1 MEQIL
6 SLSFFES
13 TTARYVGTIVSLLNP
28 ADAMW
33 RRAAYQAVVARGFA
47 GARRI
52 GGRPAAHA
60 ARAMRI
66 YDGSPRQDWEEVLR
80 SVGAFADAERVK
92 ELLLLELDGGFLLQ
106 GLGVAG
112 GGADSDT
119 YGSLAKK
126 TYELTDDQV
135 AELMDA
141 NASRRGTAER
151 DRPLPE
157 MANYYELA
165 MRIIG
170 AYIDTQ
176 KAHDVFLF
184 EQDGSFVLRL
194 FGTTGTRGTGHQLSE
209 FTRDEILAMI
219 ESAPEQRQEPAPNP
233 SGAK

>member
-1 MEQIL
+1 ML
-6 SLSFFES
+6 
-13 TTARYVGTIVSLLNP
+13 
-28 ADAMW
+28 
-33 RRAAYQAVVARGFA
+33 
-47 GARRI
+47 
-52 GGRPAAHA
+52 GRPIGT
-60 ARAMRI
+60 RTEGLPKAMRI

-126 TYELTDDQV
+126 TYELTDEQV

-151 DRPLPE
+151 DRPLAD

-184 EQDGSFVLRL
+184 EQEGSFVLRL

-209 FTRDEILAMI
+209 FTKDEILAMI
-219 ESAPEQRQEPAPNP
+219 ESAPEQRQQPAPNP